1 MRRLLALFIAL
12 LLLVSACSQ
21 GAPEPPGAQDPAGTD
36 PSSDAS
42 PSPPESVPPT
52 AVATTSPSNPA
63 PDLGVLASVQVID
76 QGEGKIP
83 KITFDMPLTVE
94 TTTAGVLAPGD
105 GAQIALGQKIF
116 HRSIVLNA
124 STGETIQQN
133 FTQAAGFESMLTPAY
148 QVNSPALVNA
158 FISAKVGAYVA
169 EAIPKPEL
177 GDNPPE
183 WAQHAT
189 LMIYKVE
196 SAEDAPDMP
205 KVLSADEVAAL
216 AADGRLPV
224 AIFDDNG
231 IPTITI
237 PDTDAPTGLAV
248 QVLTE
253 GTGETIKPNDKFTA
267 LYTGW
272 TWADGQKYD
281 SAYDRGVA
289 DPFDF
294 RTVIEGWLVGLT
306 GQKVG
311 STVQLTVPATM
322 LFDYQAGSVSR
333 PAGPLVFVVKIES
346 KV

>member
-1 MRRLLALFIAL
+1 M
-12 LLLVSACSQ
+12 
-21 GAPEPPGAQDPAGTD
+21 
-36 PSSDAS
+36 
-42 PSPPESVPPT
+42 
-52 AVATTSPSNPA
+52 
-63 PDLGVLASVQVID
+63 
-76 QGEGKIP
+76 
-83 KITFDMPLTVE
+83 
-94 TTTAGVLAPGD
+94 
-105 GAQIALGQKIF
+105 
-116 HRSIVLNA
+116 
-124 STGETIQQN
+124 
-133 FTQAAGFESMLTPAY
+133 
-148 QVNSPALVNA
+148 NA

-205 KVLSADEVAAL
+205 KVLRADEVAAL

-281 SAYDRGVA
+281 SAYDRGSA

-333 PAGPLVFVVKIES
+333 PAGPPGVRGQDRIEGVATAERRLLRTPPHIRGMQWAANS
-346 KV
+346 FCPASADKLLAAHCFKSP